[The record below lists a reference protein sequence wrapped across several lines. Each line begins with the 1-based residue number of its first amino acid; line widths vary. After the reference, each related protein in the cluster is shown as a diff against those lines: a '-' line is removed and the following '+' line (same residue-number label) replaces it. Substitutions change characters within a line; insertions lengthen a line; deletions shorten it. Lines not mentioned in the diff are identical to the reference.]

1 MIAPEGWPFVL
12 VPLCAGVA
20 VVVVGFPVPGWI
32 LVALGLFGLLFFRN
46 PERRCDHPPEVACS
60 PADGRVVVVGTAP
73 QPLVDRGLPIQVSV
87 FMSPLNVHVNRA
99 PSDGELVEYTYTPGR
114 KIQAF
119 KEKASLE
126 NEQNLSIWDGPF
138 GRVGVKQIA
147 GTIARRIV
155 FDHDL
160 GALVRRTDRIGLIRY
175 GSRVDVFLPADAEVL
190 VAVGH
195 RVRAG
200 ESALARLRPPET
212 T

>member
-12 VPLCAGVA
+12 IPLCAGV
-20 VVVVGFPVPGWI
+20 VVVVLGWPI
-32 LVALGLFGLLFFRN
+32 AGWVLVALGLFGLLFFRN
-46 PERRCDHPPEVACS
+46 PRRRCEQPPEVLCS
-60 PADGRVVVVGTAP
+60 PADGRVVVVGDAP
-73 QPLVDRGLPIQVSV
+73 APLQERGLPLQISI

-99 PSDGELVEYTYTPGR
+99 PTDGELVEYTYTPGR

-126 NEQNLSIWDGPF
+126 NEQNLSIWDGPS

-155 FDHDL
+155 FDHRV
-160 GALVRRTDRIGLIRY
+160 GARVRRAERIGLIRY
-175 GSRVDVFLPADAEVL
+175 GSRVDVFLPPDAEVL
-190 VAVGH
+190 VEVGH

-200 ESALARLRPPET
+200 ESSLARLRQST
-212 T
+212 ST